1 MTSGRGTDSR
11 VVIRGIVGVIVGR
24 VDIVV
29 IVVIYEDAVEVVF
42 S

>member
-11 VVIRGIVGVIVGR
+11 VVIRGSVGVIVVS

-29 IVVIYEDAVEVVF
+29 RVVIYEDAVEGAF